1 MKKKLLEKIESATLD
16 YLMAYYHTTIHTR
29 PVMLLNSKMMNMLQN
44 EIINKNN
51 KNYFL
56 DKIEVIEAE
65 HLKDYEVE
73 VH

>member
-29 PVMLLNSKMMNMLQN
+29 PVMLLNPKMISMIQN
-44 EIINKNN
+44 EIVQKNN
-51 KNYFL
+51 KNYYL
-56 DKIEVIEAE
+56 DKIEIIEAH

>member
-1 MKKKLLEKIESATLD
+1 
-16 YLMAYYHTTIHTR
+16 
-29 PVMLLNSKMMNMLQN
+29 MLQN
-44 EIINKNN
+44 EIIQKNN
-51 KNYFL
+51 KYYFL

>member
-29 PVMLLNSKMMNMLQN
+29 PVMLLNSKM
-44 EIINKNN
+44 IHKNN